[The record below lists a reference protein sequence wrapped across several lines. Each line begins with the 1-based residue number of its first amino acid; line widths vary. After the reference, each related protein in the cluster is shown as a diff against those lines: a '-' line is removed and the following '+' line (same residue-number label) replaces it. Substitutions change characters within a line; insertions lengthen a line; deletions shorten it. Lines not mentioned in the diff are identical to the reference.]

1 MERLV
6 EMHRTAVGISVFA
19 EADINATKKKRE
31 REVFNDILKY
41 QIEQQHGE

>member
-19 EADINATKKKRE
+19 EADINATKKRE
-31 REVFNDILKY
+31 KEKFLMTF
-41 QIEQQHGE
+41 